1 MFKNKSIAYTSS
13 WLNTFLLSSILGTVI
28 VFILI
33 FLKPFDSD
41 NESVNYHNLK
51 LFGYGF
57 SIVLPILILHFFEE
71 FWFNQNN
78 KKWFLYQE
86 VIVLSIGF
94 FFIALT
100 SYFYN
105 TYIVNDLNVDSN
117 YILSWVKEFGAPFA
131 PIFMPLWIYLRFRFS
146 KVVISPIQIK
156 KEATISLKGNNQN
169 EELHFFEKD
178 FVLAKA
184 QANYVDVYFLKNNQL
199 NKKMIRHS
207 ISGITELIPSSQQIH
222 RSHLVNPSMIISIH
236 GNTRKGNV
244 ILKHIEEKVPISPKH
259 FLGVKKYL
267 QTRP

>member
-1 MFKNKSIAYTSS
+1 MLQNRSIAYTSG

-33 FLKPFDSD
+33 FLTPFDSD
-41 NESVNYHNLK
+41 NETVNYQNLK

-57 SIVLPILILHFFEE
+57 CIILPILILHILEE
-71 FWFNQNN
+71 YWFNQNN

-105 TYIVNDLNVDSN
+105 TYIVNDLKVDSN

-169 EELHFFEKD
+169 EELHFFEKN

-184 QANYVDVYFLKNNQL
+184 QANYVDVYYLEENQL
-199 NKKMIRHS
+199 KKEMIRYS
-207 ISGITELIPSSQQIH
+207 ISGINELIPSSQQIH
-222 RSHLVNPSMIISIH
+222 RSYLVNPSMIIAIN

-244 ILKHIEEKVPISPKH
+244 VLKHIEENVPISPKH